1 MQLRPGSIGGMVQ
14 SAAIPPWAVGFVAM
28 RSEISSRR
36 SIRCPLGCSGLAR
49 GAGQTGSALA
59 RPAAW
64 CSSVSGDE
72 GLVGLLAAASRTWD
86 LRRRRHASAHHRG
99 YEQG

>member
-28 RSEISSRR
+28 RSGISSRR
-36 SIRCPLGCSGLAR
+36 SIRSCPLGCSGLAR

-59 RPAAW
+59 RFGGMVR
-64 CSSVSGDE
+64 CM
-72 GLVGLLAAASRTWD
+72 GLGRLIWEMSDGTFLTYDAYYLVKV
-86 LRRRRHASAHHRG
+86 HP
-99 YEQG
+99 